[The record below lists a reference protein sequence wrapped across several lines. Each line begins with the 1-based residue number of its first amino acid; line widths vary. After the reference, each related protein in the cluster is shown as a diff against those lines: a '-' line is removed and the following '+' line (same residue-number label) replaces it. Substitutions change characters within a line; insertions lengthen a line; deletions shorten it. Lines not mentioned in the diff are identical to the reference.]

1 MERILATS
9 ITEFLIN
16 NNLISEHQ
24 FGFLKKRSTTTQL
37 ITTCEDWFDAIAEN
51 KKIDCIYV
59 DFQKAFDSIPINLL
73 IQKISNMGIRGKLLS
88 WITDFLTK
96 RTFCVKIGETI
107 SSYKN
112 ITSGV
117 PQGSVLGPLLF
128 LIYINDLPEVIPKD
142 VKIKLYADDLKIY
155 KCYKTEID
163 RQNLDLALLKLE
175 QWANKSGLKI
185 AINNTFIFYLGNKN
199 SKTQYKINNNI
210 ITEANTIKDLGV
222 TIDNRLTFS
231 EYISHIIR
239 VVYLK

>member
-1 MERILATS
+1 MLMERILATS

-24 FGFLKKRSTTTQL
+24 FGFLKNDL
-37 ITTCEDWFDAIAEN
+37 INYNMRRLVRCHRR
-51 KKIDCIYV
+51 KQKIDCIYV

-112 ITSGV
+112 IASGV

-128 LIYINDLPEVIPKD
+128 LIYINVLPEVIRKD

-185 AINNTFIFYLGNKN
+185 AINKTFIFLFG
-199 SKTQYKINNNI
+199 
-210 ITEANTIKDLGV
+210 
-222 TIDNRLTFS
+222 
-231 EYISHIIR
+231 
-239 VVYLK
+239 